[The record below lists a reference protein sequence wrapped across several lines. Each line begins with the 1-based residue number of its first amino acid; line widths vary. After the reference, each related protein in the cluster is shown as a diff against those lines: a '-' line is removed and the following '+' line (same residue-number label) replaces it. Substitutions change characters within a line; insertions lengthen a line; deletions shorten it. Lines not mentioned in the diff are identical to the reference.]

1 MNYSY
6 VFIDDLNDTKHVVSL
21 INEYNDFLCL
31 SVCDSNETGLNKILE
46 LKPNIVFLVFNG
58 NTENEISQFF
68 TILGEMNEYITEL
81 PYVILISKIK
91 EIAYYSY
98 QRGVDSFLLNP
109 VSKDDLRK
117 CLFRYIKNNKS
128 KFTEKICIKTQGDY
142 HFLIASNIVY
152 LKADNNTTDFFLS
165 NGKVISGFKTLK
177 YYEQLLPF
185 YFFRIHHSY
194 LINMEFVSRINIG
207 KSQCFLLNN
216 EIVLPFSRT
225 YKDNINTIIMR
236 IS

>member
-6 VFIDDLNDTKHVVSL
+6 VFIDDLNDSEHIVSL
-21 INEYNDFLCL
+21 INEYNEFLCL
-31 SVCDSNETGLNKILE
+31 SVCDCNEKGLNKILE

-58 NTENEISQFF
+58 NTEKEISQFF
-68 TILGEMNEYITEL
+68 SILGEMNEYLTEL
-81 PYVILISKIK
+81 PYIILISKIK
-91 EIAYYSY
+91 ETAYYSY
-98 QRGVDSFLLNP
+98 QRGIDGFLLNP
-109 VSKDDLRK
+109 VNNDDLRK
-117 CLFRYIKNNKS
+117 CLYRYIKNNKS
-128 KFTEKICIKTQGDY
+128 KITEKICIKTQGDY

-177 YYEQLLPF
+177 HYEQLLPF

-194 LINMEFVSRINIG
+194 LINIEFVSRINIG

-225 YKDNINTIIMR
+225 YKENINTIIMR